1 MRVVAQDGTMLG
13 EMPTL
18 EARKLAEEAGMDL
31 VEVGADSKPP
41 VCRIMDLGKARFE
54 KKKKPAAVRQQ
65 QLKQI
70 RLRAKTGAHDI
81 EFKVKQARAF
91 LERKDK
97 VKINVIFRGRE
108 NAHHDRGREMLE
120 GIIVTLADVA
130 TVERPPSMDS
140 GKMMAATLIPKKG
153 GSTP

>member
-1 MRVVAQDGTMLG
+1 MLG
-13 EMPTL
+13 EMHID
-18 EARKLAEEAGMDL
+18 EARRLAAEAGMDL
-31 VEVGADSKPP
+31 VEVGADSRPP
-41 VCRIMDLGKARFE
+41 VCRIMDLGKVRFE

-81 EFKVKQARAF
+81 EFKVKQARTF

-108 NAHHDRGREMLE
+108 NAHHDRGRQMLE
-120 GIIVTLADVA
+120 GIITTLGDVA

-153 GSTP
+153 